1 MVIDSAPLVA
11 GACPMPTLVFHT
23 DTLEALDCRVWYGPV
38 GTLLPA
44 GAAQLGTALL
54 VSEVTN
60 WEAGHAPPGTTPL
73 SLVTVVVGRSGSSEG
88 EVAADGFGLH
98 RVAGVVAD

>member
-23 DTLEALDCRVWYGPV
+23 DTLEALDCRVWYGP
-38 GTLLPA
+38 GYAAARRSGATGYGAARERSYKLGGRTRPA
-44 GAAQLGTALL
+44 GNDAVELGH
-54 VSEVTN
+54 
-60 WEAGHAPPGTTPL
+60 GRI
-73 SLVTVVVGRSGSSEG
+73 VGRSGSSEG